1 MKKSLISILLL
12 LCIVLAGCG
21 GYVSNIPESSEKPS
35 TETAETTGT
44 PTNEET
50 PETTETPTQE
60 TTLSTI
66 QETTEVDPQPVQ
78 VDYMVAFN
86 FVKQCEDNI
95 IKNNQYDFN
104 KYNESAAE
112 KIIYSDEYATLYCSY
127 WNALEIIDNGKD
139 SRFGK
144 SKMRWQIDFSSEEW
158 TNLLIDALNTGGLS
172 SFQNEYARLYTEEVF
187 PKVEYR
193 WENGID

>member
-1 MKKSLISILLL
+1 MKKLLISILLL

-21 GYVSNIPESSEKPS
+21 GYVSNIPEPSKKPN
-35 TETAETTGT
+35 TETTGI
-44 PTNEET
+44 P
-50 PETTETPTQE
+50 TTEG
-60 TTLSTI
+60 TTRSTT
-66 QETTEVDPQPVQ
+66 QETTEVVSQPVQ

-127 WNALEIIDNGKD
+127 WNALEIIDNVND

-144 SKMRWQIDFSSEEW
+144 SKMRWQIDYSSEEW
-158 TNLLIDALNTGGLS
+158 TNLLIDALKSGGLS

-193 WENGID
+193 WENGVD

>member
-21 GYVSNIPESSEKPS
+21 GYVSNIPEPSKKPN
-35 TETAETTGT
+35 TETTGI
-44 PTNEET
+44 PTTEEI
-50 PETTETPTQE
+50 PEITETPTE
-60 TTLSTI
+60 GTTQSTT
-66 QETTEVDPQPVQ
+66 QETTEVVSQPVQ

-127 WNALEIIDNGKD
+127 WNALEIIDNGND

-144 SKMRWQIDFSSEEW
+144 SKMRWQIDYSSEEW
-158 TNLLIDALNTGGLS
+158 TNLLIDALKSGGLS

-193 WENGID
+193 WENGVD

>member
-1 MKKSLISILLL
+1 MKKLFISILLL

-21 GYVSNIPESSEKPS
+21 GYVSNISEPSKKPN
-35 TETAETTGT
+35 TEITGT
-44 PTNEET
+44 PTTEEI
-50 PETTETPTQE
+50 PETTETPTEE
-60 TTLSTI
+60 TTQSTPK
-66 QETTEVDPQPVQ
+66 ETTAVVPQAVQ

-86 FVKQCEDNI
+86 FVKQCEENI

-127 WNALEIIDNGKD
+127 WNALEIIDNRND

-144 SKMRWQIDFSSEEW
+144 SKMRWQIDYSSEEW
-158 TNLLIDALNTGGLS
+158 TSLLIDTLKSGGLS